1 MHATPPH
8 GPPPP
13 PPLQVPLTFALSP
26 RIWREVRDFQP
37 DLIHCS
43 SPGVMVF
50 AAKLYAWLLKKPI
63 VLSYHTHVPSYLP
76 K

>member
-1 MHATPPH
+1 M
-8 GPPPP
+8 
-13 PPLQVPLTFALSP
+13 PLTFALSP